1 MAYIALPI
9 FAWQRLLETG
19 WMTCGPARTNL
30 VLAHGNLHPARTDL
44 RPASTE
50 NQPELTSGALFHG
63 YFHVL
68 RRVQ

>member
-1 MAYIALPI
+1 
-9 FAWQRLLETG
+9 
-19 WMTCGPARTNL
+19 MTCGPARADL
-30 VLAHGNLHPARTDL
+30 ELARADLCPAHADLFPACTDL
-44 RPASTE
+44 GLSRAE